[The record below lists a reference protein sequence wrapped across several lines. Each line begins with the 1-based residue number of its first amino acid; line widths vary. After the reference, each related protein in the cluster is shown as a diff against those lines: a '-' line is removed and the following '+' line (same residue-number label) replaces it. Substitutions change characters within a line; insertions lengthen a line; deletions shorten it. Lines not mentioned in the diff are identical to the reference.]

1 MRRMKLSAIA
11 LIGVLGVTSVT
22 GVARAGCCDD
32 FWSCLG
38 AVATAGVSCQVQ
50 NLIDSVTALKNM
62 VDTTIANMSSQ
73 ANNAIAQA
81 QRSVGDAAGD
91 LKQLK
96 GEAAGQL
103 KSSAD
108 QAHELANRPI
118 VVAVLKPG
126 VVAKT
131 AAPANPA
138 VANKPVTAP
147 AGALKGVAIAAPAPP
162 KPADAQA
169 TKDAL
174 VRGDKYIQDLLAKSV
189 APSNQA
195 NVLAD
200 AAMAAAARH
209 LDAARRISLDLT
221 LTPLNMVRDSL
232 LDLLKHPERL
242 FDPSAQINADI
253 QRIATQMPAMFD
265 RIATEVTQ
273 EALAQLNQGTGLVQ
287 QLQESASSAKAVAD
301 SMQKLQSSKL
311 QSDLDELNGL
321 LPKPAAVAVAP
332 AAGMA
337 PRPTMVAL
345 APSVTL
351 ANKQR
356 LNVVLLKADP
366 AKLPIVIQQKATAGD
381 LSQKWQAI
389 QLKQKTAVQVE
400 QVQVQKVDKDLGQ
413 MFVGKKG
420 ADADKKKKEL
430 LEEAKKR
437 FANDPKTLA
446 KVQQYIETHAP
457 KS

>member
-1 MRRMKLSAIA
+1 MRRMKLSALA
-11 LIGVLGVTSVT
+11 LIGILGVTSIT
-22 GVARAGCCDD
+22 GQARAGCCDD

-38 AVATAGVSCQVQ
+38 AVASAGVSCQVQ
-50 NLIDSVTALKNM
+50 NLIESITALKNM

-91 LKQLK
+91 LKQVK

-103 KSSAD
+103 KASAD
-108 QAHELANRPI
+108 QAHELANRP
-118 VVAVLKPG
+118 VAVAQLKPG
-126 VVAKT
+126 VVAK
-131 AAPANPA
+131 AGAPANPA
-138 VANKPVTAP
+138 VANKPVNAP
-147 AGALKGVAIAAPAPP
+147 VMKNAGAVAMAAPP
-162 KPADAQA
+162 KPADPQA

-174 VRGDKYIQDLLAKSV
+174 VRGDKYIQDLVAKST
-189 APSNQA
+189 APGNQA
-195 NVLAD
+195 NVFAD
-200 AAMAAAARH
+200 AAIAAAARH

-221 LTPLNMVRDSL
+221 LTPLNLVRDSL
-232 LDLLKHPERL
+232 LDLLRHPERM

-273 EALAQLNQGTGLVQ
+273 EALAQLNQGTALVQ
-287 QLQESASSAKAVAD
+287 QLQESASSAKAVSE
-301 SMQKLQSSKL
+301 SMQKLQGSKL
-311 QSDLDELNGL
+311 QSDLDELNNL
-321 LPKPAAVAVAP
+321 LPKQAAVVVAP
-332 AAGMA
+332 SAGA
-337 PRPTMVAL
+337 TPRPPMVAI
-345 APSVTL
+345 APSIAL
-351 ANKQR
+351 SNKQR
-356 LNVVLLKADP
+356 LSLVLTKADP
-366 AKLPIVIQQKATAGD
+366 AKLPIVIQQKATASD

-389 QLKQKTAVQVE
+389 QLKQKTAVPVD

-457 KS
+457 KG